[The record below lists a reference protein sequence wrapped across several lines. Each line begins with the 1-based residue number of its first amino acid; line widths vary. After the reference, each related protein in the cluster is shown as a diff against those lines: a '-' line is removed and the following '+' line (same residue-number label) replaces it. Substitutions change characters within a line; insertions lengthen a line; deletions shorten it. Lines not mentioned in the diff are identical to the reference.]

1 VRFST
6 GIVRFSTGIVRFST
20 DGIQRLIESNL
31 EHKEKAEIVMAL
43 AQAQIQIQA
52 KETEIQA
59 KEAEMQAKL
68 AQEKEVS
75 WQLKLDLAKMQLGSR
90 NAELMQARGKL
101 HMRGLI
107 EETEERVFPIDEVKR
122 GRRANWQ
129 TIFEAPGNRELRV
142 CMQKCMPGQLTTSQ
156 MADRVVALYQ
166 HLSGFIH
173 KSVQQ
178 SGTVVD
184 IVEGAVNVEQMGIL
198 VCMAVATKIPY
209 KLQYSSAVV
218 GSSLDDA
225 SGSSEGETSSEE
237 GSRGSSESTRDAMQL

>member
-1 VRFST
+1 
-6 GIVRFSTGIVRFST
+6 VRFSTGIVRFST

-59 KEAEMQAKL
+59 KEAEMQAKEAEMQAKL
-68 AQEKEVS
+68 AQEKERKLRS
-75 WQLKLDLAKMQLGSR
+75 GSSQLMKSKGAGGPTGRPSLKHRATGSCGFACR
-90 NAELMQARGKL
+90 NACLASSPPAR
-101 HMRGLI
+101 
-107 EETEERVFPIDEVKR
+107 
-122 GRRANWQ
+122 W
-129 TIFEAPGNRELRV
+129 
-142 CMQKCMPGQLTTSQ
+142 LTGGCCLVQNSLPSPCLP
-156 MADRVVALYQ
+156 DRKVVALYQ

-198 VCMAVATKIPY
+198 VCMVVATKIPY